1 MVFFKHTCF
10 WVDQVLVTCVFVPR
24 LGSHWLMRGLFSFMF
39 STFSFSI
46 KILFSFALGLVQSVK
61 FGLFGFCFLF
71 VCLVYRNLL
80 NFMVN

>member
-1 MVFFKHTCF
+1 
-10 WVDQVLVTCVFVPR
+10 
-24 LGSHWLMRGLFSFMF
+24 MF

-46 KILFSFALGLVQSVK
+46 KILFSFALGLVQGVK